1 MHFIENERILLD
13 NRIKHPDQFIVKI
26 TKAEPSSLNWR
37 KSKTELAE
45 ILLALDLDHSIC
57 KSNGAKADFTEVVR
71 VFQWLLNINLGEP
84 YDLKR
89 AVATRKTKLTVYL
102 DRLKELLKEC
112 HLKM

>member
-1 MHFIENERILLD
+1 MHFIEYERILLD

-26 TKAEPSSLNWR
+26 TKLEPSSLHWR

-57 KSNGAKADFTEVVR
+57 KPNGAKADFTEVVR